1 MEKLSIEKLCGSENY
16 ASWSND
22 LMIILNHYEC
32 WSWIEGENENPPNE
46 FLESTDPSTGTSTKV
61 PNPDY
66 TVWKKGSNEAMFHI
80 IMTCEQKVKDQIRRI
95 MLPVTTH
102 AQPLPTDI
110 PQLRTDLF
118 RSWDRVHSHRS
129 HDFPACIYSFLMGT

>member
-1 MEKLSIEKLCGSENY
+1 MMMEKLSVEKLHGSENY

-46 FLESTDPSTGTSTKV
+46 FLESTDPSTGTSTKA

-66 TVWKKGSNEAMFHI
+66 AVWKKGSNEAMFRI
-80 IMTCEQKVKDQIRRI
+80 IMTCEQKVKDQI
-95 MLPVTTH
+95 
-102 AQPLPTDI
+102 
-110 PQLRTDLF
+110 
-118 RSWDRVHSHRS
+118 
-129 HDFPACIYSFLMGT
+129 